1 MRAYHLSK
9 ARTPSELPDWL
20 FSDKERGQVGLL
32 RFDPPNDGSQA
43 ARTYPAQRRENHS
56 SKNLGAYSKGSMIPR
71 TTPSARFPV
80 TSSSSERLRSI
91 REDRR
96 KAPGT
101 RI

>member
-20 FSDKERGQVGLL
+20 FSDRERGEVGLL
-32 RFDPPNDGSQA
+32 RSDPPNDGSQA
-43 ARTYPAQRRENHS
+43 ARTDPAQRRDRPENHS
-56 SKNLGAYSKGSMIPR
+56 SKNLGPYLKGSTKSR

-80 TSSSSERLRSI
+80 TSSGSDRLRSI
-91 REDRR
+91 RE